1 LRCPRRQAKPRAV
14 LRRLARAKHRGL
26 LRVLAGRSLAAIL
39 LVLAD
44 MRSIAASCFGLCPGS
59 GDAPGTRRL
68 GSLRYI
74 GAPAGCFDGLDSL
87 RPSKRR
93 SRSQAWSKRFSC
105 GMQGWNDWSGAAGK
119 LASPSRARGEQC
131 GYLARGTSASV
142 RSVRTGVRAGGSAT
156 CHLATFPDEERSDEV
171 SMPDTALK
179 IIRQPERLECGN
191 DIQIHETVQRARGVA
206 KGPPS
211 VTSVNPRW
219 RPGARP

>member
-1 LRCPRRQAKPRAV
+1 MVAWARSADPHAAWRRSVRPTPCGGPPSVRSAILPGGETKRQRSVASGKWPCSRLLPICLGRAEPRGLLRCPRRQAKPRAV

-26 LRVLAGRSLAAIL
+26 LLVLAGRSLAAIL

-93 SRSQAWSKRFSC
+93 SRSQAWSKCFSC

-119 LASPSRARGEQC
+119 LTSPSRARGEQC
-131 GYLARGTSASV
+131 GYLA
-142 RSVRTGVRAGGSAT
+142 
-156 CHLATFPDEERSDEV
+156 
-171 SMPDTALK
+171 
-179 IIRQPERLECGN
+179 
-191 DIQIHETVQRARGVA
+191 
-206 KGPPS
+206 
-211 VTSVNPRW
+211 
-219 RPGARP
+219 